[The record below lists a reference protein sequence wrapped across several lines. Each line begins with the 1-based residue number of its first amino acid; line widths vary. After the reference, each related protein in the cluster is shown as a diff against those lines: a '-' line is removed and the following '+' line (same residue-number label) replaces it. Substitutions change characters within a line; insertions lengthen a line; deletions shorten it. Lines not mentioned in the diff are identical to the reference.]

1 MQIRLLQTPAELSEY
16 DTFVRTH
23 EHGSLWQSL
32 AWKTYQESL
41 GREVRIYA
49 AESQD
54 SGYDATALVVID
66 TTIGGMST
74 WEIPRGPLSSD
85 ARRYSDLVAELH
97 AIAKASRCFAMYVS
111 PMSRISLAHAR
122 QSDRHIQPEATRIVD
137 ISVAEEVILAQ
148 MHPKGR
154 YNIGVAKKHGVTI
167 TEGTENDL
175 DAFYELLQGT
185 GGRDGFQISQKSHYA
200 RFLASLEG
208 SFMLLAYHAGMPIAG
223 LMGVQWGQTTIY
235 YYGASSYEHRHL
247 MAPYLL
253 QWEAM
258 RRTKARGAQHY
269 DLLGI
274 SHDQASPDDP
284 WWGITDFKRKFGGMV
299 VSYPP
304 EQMIVLKPALK
315 MALDLKRRI
324 LG

>member
-1 MQIRLLQTPAELSEY
+1 
-16 DTFVRTH
+16 
-23 EHGSLWQSL
+23 
-32 AWKTYQESL
+32 
-41 GREVRIYA
+41 
-49 AESQD
+49 
-54 SGYDATALVVID
+54 
-66 TTIGGMST
+66 
-74 WEIPRGPLSSD
+74 
-85 ARRYSDLVAELH
+85 
-97 AIAKASRCFAMYVS
+97 
-111 PMSRISLAHAR
+111 
-122 QSDRHIQPEATRIVD
+122 VD

-208 SFMLLAYHAGMPIAG
+208 SFMLLAYHAGKPIAG
-223 LMGVQWGQTTIY
+223 LLGLVWPTASPRPSTGSGHPSPVGRGDGGEGNRTGIY
-235 YYGASSYEHRHL
+235 YYGASSYEHRNL

-253 QWEAM
+253 QWEAI
-258 RRTKARGAQHY
+258 RLAKAQGCTRY

-274 SHDQASPDDP
+274 SAEQAPPDDP

-304 EQMIVLKPALK
+304 EQEMVLRPIVKHMLG
-315 MALDLKRRI
+315 LKRRI